1 MSRVYYAPETDANG
15 VPSRLIADYDDL
27 AARLAAV
34 PGVTHA
40 APLIRGQVMAVG
52 ERARLGRRGDRHPAR
67 RPRGGAAGR
76 ASGDGGGRSR
86 PARRGR
92 RDRHRGGA
100 RARGRRRRRRHA
112 DLARGHGHARSA
124 PSRGSATTRSS
135 TSSGSGASTSTA
147 PASTC
152 PSPRRRA
159 SSTARAAADEI
170 EVMVERPG
178 PGRGAGAGAGRRR
191 PGRAALLW
199 TWRDAS
205 GAFLSALDVERRVMF
220 IILSLVVLIA
230 GAQHHLRPRDAG
242 EEQGPRHRHP
252 AHHGADPR
260 LGDADLLPLR
270 LADRGGRAPSSA

>member
-1 MSRVYYAPETDANG
+1 MASANG
-15 VPSRLIADYDDL
+15 R
-27 AARLAAV
+27 AV
-34 PGVTHA
+34 
-40 APLIRGQVMAVG
+40 
-52 ERARLGRRGDRHPAR
+52 GRRGDRHPAR

-76 ASGDGGGRSR
+76 ASRDGGGRAR
-86 PARRGR
+86 PARRGHR
-92 RDRHRGGA
+92 HRHRGGA
-100 RARGRRRRRRHA
+100 RARRRRRRRRHA

-135 TSSGSGASTSTA
+135 TSSGSAASTSTA

-159 SSTARAAADEI
+159 YFDREGAADEI

-178 PGRGAGAGAGRRR
+178 PGRRAACRRWPRR
-191 PGRAALLW
+191 PGRAAC
-199 TWRDAS
+199 S
-205 GAFLSALDVERRVMF
+205 GPGATPRARSSSALDVERRVMF

-230 GAQHHLRPRDAG
+230 GAQHRLRPRHAG

-252 AHHGADPR
+252 AHHGADPG

-270 LADRGGRAPSSA
+270 LADRGGRHGRSG